1 MKSSKALCCL
11 VGILTI
17 AFNCYAGENLV
28 KNPKLTMK
36 PGSKGPTG
44 WTNDKSAKQLVTEN
58 ILATLDQAIEI
69 KVKTVNKQHGY
80 IYQIIKPK
88 GGFTKSAL
96 LLQGYLKTN
105 RKRGVFLQV
114 KFFKGKKRLKIVNLY
129 CPSVGNWQL
138 VKKVIPLEG
147 ADSVHLLCRYLRS
160 EKFLDNTVSFAD
172 ISLTEVDAA
181 EKKSDNFSTKK
192 VKIVVLGDSTVQTYA
207 DGSVLA
213 GWGQVIQ
220 NYFNKD
226 VGVRNHAV
234 SGRSTKTFIEQGRLK
249 TALKDKANFAI
260 IQFGHNDSHGKGRPE
275 STDAKTDFK
284 DYLREYIK
292 KFNSTGATVI
302 FVTPMCRM
310 TFRKD
315 GTLSDNLQPY
325 ADAMQEVAEEQQC
338 LLIDLHSASKKLFK
352 ELGPEGCK
360 KLQTGRKKDR
370 THFSP
375 KGADAMAKLIIKELA
390 KTNSPLVEYI
400 KK

>member
-1 MKSSKALCCL
+1 MKLSKALCCL

-17 AFNCYAGENLV
+17 AFNSYAGENLV
-28 KNPKLTMK
+28 KNPKLNMK
-36 PGSKGPTG
+36 PGSAGPTG
-44 WTNDKSAKQLVTEN
+44 WTNDKSTKQLVTEG

-69 KVKTVNKQHGY
+69 EVKEVRKGDGY
-80 IYQIIKPK
+80 IYQVIKPK
-88 GGFTKSAL
+88 DGFTKSGL
-96 LLQGYLKTN
+96 LLQGYLKTE
-105 RKRGVFLQV
+105 KKGGVFLQI
-114 KFFKGKKRLKIVNLY
+114 KRSKGKKRLRIINLY
-129 CPSVGNWQL
+129 CKSVGNWQL

-147 ADSVHLLCRYLRS
+147 ADSVHLLCRYKQNKAFIGNKVWFS
-160 EKFLDNTVSFAD
+160 D
-172 ISLTEVDAA
+172 ISLTEVDAKV
-181 EKKSDNFSTKK
+181 KKDDFATKK

-207 DGSVLA
+207 EGSVLA

-226 VGVRNHAV
+226 VGVRNHAI
-234 SGRSTKTFIEQGRLK
+234 SGRSTKTFIEQGRLT
-249 TALKDKANFAI
+249 TALQDKATFAL
-260 IQFGHNDSHGKGRPE
+260 IQFGHNDSHGKAKPE

-292 KFNSTGATVI
+292 KFNKAGTTVI

-310 TFRKD
+310 TFRAD
-315 GTLSDNLQPY
+315 GTLKDNLKPY

-338 LLIDLHSASKKLFK
+338 LLIDLHSASKKLFT
-352 ELGPEGCK
+352 ELGEAGCK

-390 KTNSPLVEYI
+390 KTNSPLAEYI